1 GLLGWAAAQRELF
14 GLGADARVLMVAS
27 PTFDASVGELL
38 LAAGSGAALIVAP
51 PQVYAGEALTA
62 LLHNQRVG
70 TAILTPT
77 VISTLD
83 HGRLDGLHTLVAVGE
98 ACLPELVDGWAPGR
112 QMFNGYGPS
121 ETTIWVTCARLTAGQ
136 PVRIGAPIPGVCARV
151 LDGWLKPVPVG
162 VVGELYLSGPA
173 LGHGYLGRVDLT
185 AERFVANPFGGPG
198 ERMYRTGDLVRWTP
212 EGTLD
217 YLGRA
222 DNQIKLRGQRIELGE
237 IENTLLGCPQVTQA
251 AVTVQDSA
259 AGSQLVAY
267 VTLDHGPSDAD
278 VRHDTDDADD
288 VAQWQHLYDDLYGAD
303 LAATFGEDFRGWNSS
318 YTGEPIPLQEMA
330 EWRSA
335 TVDRIM
341 SLRPRRVL
349 EIGAGS
355 GLLLSQIAPRCDRY
369 VATDFSAVAIDNLA
383 RSMEQLQL
391 PWRDRVELLTQ
402 PAHVTDGL
410 PPGRFDTIVINSVVQ
425 YFPNAGYLADVIDN
439 ALELLAPGGSLFIG
453 DVRNHAL
460 QGAFQTGIALAR
472 GGGADAAEIRQ
483 RVRHAM
489 LGETELL
496 LAPEFFTNW
505 ADSRPAAAGLDIQ
518 LKRGLSDN
526 ELNRYRYDVVIHK
539 APAPVRSVAAAPTW
553 SWTDCTDCAGLRDQ
567 LAARRPAVV
576 RVTDIPQAGVID
588 DVRVEA
594 ALAAGLPVAD
604 ALAAAGS
611 DTAAAVA
618 EELHRVGEATGYRAA
633 VTWGAQPGTLSAVF
647 VQDGDQAAEP
657 LTDLYVP
664 PAGARQ
670 RARHA
675 NDPRANTKIAQVRE
689 RLNAWLPEYMV
700 PTHIVALDEF
710 PMTTSGKLDRKALP
724 APDYQDADRYRAPS
738 TAVEEILVGIYGQV
752 LGLER
757 VGVDD
762 SFF

>member
-1 GLLGWAAAQRELF
+1 
-14 GLGADARVLMVAS
+14 M
-27 PTFDASVGELL
+27 
-38 LAAGSGAALIVAP
+38 
-51 PQVYAGEALTA
+51 
-62 LLHNQRVG
+62 
-70 TAILTPT
+70 
-77 VISTLD
+77 
-83 HGRLDGLHTLVAVGE
+83 
-98 ACLPELVDGWAPGR
+98 
-112 QMFNGYGPS
+112 
-121 ETTIWVTCARLTAGQ
+121 
-136 PVRIGAPIPGVCARV
+136 V

-237 IENTLLGCPQVTQA
+237 IENTLLACPQVTQA

-288 VAQWQHLYDDLYGAD
+288 VAQWRHLYDDLYGAD

-410 PPGRFDTIVINSVVQ
+410 PPGHFDTIVINSVVQ

-553 SWTDCTDCAGLRDQ
+553 SWTDCTDCAGRPTGGAAPRRRPRHRHSAGRGDRRRPGRSR
-567 LAARRPAVV
+567 AGRRVTRRRRARRG
-576 RVTDIPQAGVID
+576 RIRHRRRRRRG
-588 DVRVEA
+588 
-594 ALAAGLPVAD
+594 
-604 ALAAAGS
+604 
-611 DTAAAVA
+611 TAS
-618 EELHRVGEATGYRAA
+618 RR
-633 VTWGAQPGTLSAVF
+633 
-647 VQDGDQAAEP
+647 
-657 LTDLYVP
+657 
-664 PAGARQ
+664 
-670 RARHA
+670 
-675 NDPRANTKIAQVRE
+675 
-689 RLNAWLPEYMV
+689 
-700 PTHIVALDEF
+700 
-710 PMTTSGKLDRKALP
+710 
-724 APDYQDADRYRAPS
+724 
-738 TAVEEILVGIYGQV
+738 
-752 LGLER
+752 
-757 VGVDD
+757 
-762 SFF
+762 